1 MADVEI
7 LAACRFYMELHLD
20 GSQEPVDGYFMECQ
34 GFQRS
39 QEVIEIC
46 ETTSQK
52 WGKNGTSYGRVVR
65 TKIPGNSKSENVVL
79 RRGLTISMTMWKWFN
94 AVEEANWAQ
103 QCKNGDLTIYNQAAE
118 EQARFR
124 LQGAW
129 PTRYKIADVKGG
141 SNELEIEE
149 VELTVDEFLRVK

>member
-1 MADVEI
+1 MAEVEI
-7 LAACRFYMELHLD
+7 LTACRFYMEFHLD
-20 GSQEPVDGYFMECQ
+20 GSQEPIDGYFMECQ

-46 ETTSQK
+46 EVTRQK
-52 WGKNGTSYGRVVR
+52 WGKNGTASGRVVR
-65 TKIPGNSKSENVVL
+65 TKMPGNPKSENVVL

-94 AVEEANWAQ
+94 AVEEGKWADQ
-103 QCKNGDLTIYNQAAE
+103 LKNGDLTIYNQGAE

-124 LQGAW
+124 FKGAW

-149 VELTVDEFLRVK
+149 VELSVDEFLRIK